1 MKCLSCKPESQD
13 FTRHRDKSWFLY
25 TRIQTDIRQD
35 RSGRFQTVEPLL
47 SRGVTLLLKDSSMD
61 SLSPDNHERSE
72 APVARLAIT
81 MRQLFILITAMTLAT
96 FQTHAARLDWLLDV
110 VNNDE
115 IARRQAEFLVW
126 DGVSHPLSATFEK
139 VDIIDKDWPFY
150 LFHVVISS
158 PGFEKE
164 HDGNSSDPSALS

>member
-1 MKCLSCKPESQD
+1 
-13 FTRHRDKSWFLY
+13 
-25 TRIQTDIRQD
+25 
-35 RSGRFQTVEPLL
+35 
-47 SRGVTLLLKDSSMD
+47 MD

-126 DGVSHPLSATFEK
+126 DGVSHP
-139 VDIIDKDWPFY
+139 
-150 LFHVVISS
+150 S
-158 PGFEKE
+158 PRLLKR
-164 HDGNSSDPSALS
+164 